1 MTEERTP
8 QDQPLDYAAPLNA
21 PMSKMAIASMVL
33 GIIATPL
40 DYAFELGLLVGLL
53 ACILG
58 AVSIARINRRGLGG
72 KPFAIAGIILGCVAL
87 LVGITCGVMLFRSI

>member
-1 MTEERTP
+1 MTENQAP
-8 QDQPLDYAAPLNA
+8 QGQPLDYAPPPHAPL
-21 PMSKMAIASMVL
+21 SKMAIASMVL

-40 DYAFELGLLVGLL
+40 DAAFEVGLLVGLL

-72 KPFAIAGIILGCVAL
+72 KPFAIAGIILGSVAL
-87 LVGITCGVMLFRSI
+87 LVGITCGVALVTQ